1 MNRRRLALELHRY
14 LAAET
19 SLDPP
24 PEPSADPAPSG
35 SDPAAAEES
44 SGRNA
49 EGESPQDRLDRLTD
63 SARGCE
69 QCSLSENRRQ
79 VVFGE
84 GTARA
89 RIMVIGEAPGAREDE
104 QGRPFVG
111 PAGELLRGGFEKIGF
126 DPDALYITN
135 TVKCR
140 PPDNRNPREEELA
153 ACRPYL
159 DRQLDIIDPPVVLPL
174 GNFGLR
180 YCLGS
185 EERIGDCRG
194 EVYEWE
200 DRLLTPTYHP
210 AYILR
215 NPSQA
220 QTFIND
226 LKRAVD
232 CLEDV

>member
-1 MNRRRLALELHRY
+1 MNRRRLAFELHRY
-14 LAAET
+14 LAAQA
-19 SLDPP
+19 SLDAP
-24 PEPSADPAPSG
+24 PEPPEVPQRPEPELQPTDDS
-35 SDPAAAEES
+35 AAADAGEQSPREQLD
-44 SGRNA
+44 RAA
-49 EGESPQDRLDRLTD
+49 EG
-63 SARGCE
+63 ARGCE
-69 QCSLSENRRQ
+69 LCPLSEHRQQ

-126 DPDALYITN
+126 DKEALYITN

-140 PPDNRNPREEELA
+140 PPDNRNPHEEELE

-159 DRQLDIIDPPVVLPL
+159 DRQLDLIDPPVVLTL
-174 GNFGLR
+174 GNFALH

-185 EERIGDCRG
+185 DRRISDCRG

-215 NPSQA
+215 NRSQA
-220 QTFIND
+220 QTFLND

-232 CLEDV
+232 CLEGE

>member
-1 MNRRRLALELHRY
+1 MNRRRLAFELHRY
-14 LAAET
+14 LAAEA

-24 PEPSADPAPSG
+24 PEPPEEPDRPEPESEPIDESAADAGERSPRERLER
-35 SDPAAAEES
+35 AAEAS
-44 SGRNA
+44 
-49 EGESPQDRLDRLTD
+49 
-63 SARGCE
+63 RGCE
-69 QCSLSENRRQ
+69 RCPLSENRKQ

-84 GTARA
+84 GTAGA

-111 PAGELLRGGFEKIGF
+111 PAGELLRKGFRKIGF
-126 DPDALYITN
+126 DPDDLYITN

-140 PPDNRNPREEELA
+140 PPNNRNPREEELE

-159 DRQLDIIDPPVVLPL
+159 DRQLEIIDPPVVLSL
-174 GNFGLR
+174 GNFALH

-185 EERIGDCRG
+185 ERRISDCRG
-194 EVYEWE
+194 QVYEWQG
-200 DRLLTPTYHP
+200 RRLTPTYHP

-215 NPSQA
+215 NRSQA
-220 QTFIND
+220 QTFLND

-232 CLEDV
+232 CLEEQ